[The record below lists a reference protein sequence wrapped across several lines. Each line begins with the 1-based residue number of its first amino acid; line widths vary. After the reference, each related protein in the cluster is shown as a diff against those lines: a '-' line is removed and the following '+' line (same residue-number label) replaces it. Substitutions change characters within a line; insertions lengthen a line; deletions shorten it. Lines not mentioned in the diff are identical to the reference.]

1 MAIQLSN
8 RVSQSDFGALVGV
21 SRQAIGDMISR
32 GILDPNESGEKM
44 LLAYCSHL
52 REVAAGRLASGDL
65 DLAAERAGLAKAQR
79 ERIEMANAEKRM
91 ELAPVVLIE
100 EVLTK
105 TAAKIAGV
113 FDAIPG
119 KVRRRFPSIP
129 TEAIRVIAAEIAAAR
144 NTVAS
149 MSLSY
154 VLGTAQEGG
163 DSDDIGPS
171 RPLQEEGKEEEN
183 GANQDGLGEV

>member
-79 ERIEMANAEKRM
+79 ERIEMANAEKRR

-113 FDAIPG
+113 FDSIPG
-119 KVRRRFPSIP
+119 KIKRRFPSLQA
-129 TEAIRVIAAEIAAAR
+129 EALLVISTEIAAAR
-144 NTVAS
+144 NTVARMNIS
-149 MSLSY
+149 D
-154 VLGTAQEGG
+154 VLDSAQGG
-163 DSDDIGPS
+163 CNSNDMCHSKEP
-171 RPLQEEGKEEEN
+171 EEESN
-183 GANQDGLGEV
+183 EDIEAANDE